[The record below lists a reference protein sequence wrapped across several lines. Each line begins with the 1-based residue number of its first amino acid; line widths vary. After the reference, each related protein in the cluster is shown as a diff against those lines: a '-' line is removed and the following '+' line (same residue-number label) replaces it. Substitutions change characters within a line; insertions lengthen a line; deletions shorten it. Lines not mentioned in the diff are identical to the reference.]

1 MPPQRPQ
8 SNYSKRPIR
17 RLRLP
22 NFAPPRTKGLF
33 EEYFYACLVVLFLVV
48 AILTRA
54 GGMGTYDALVVGL
67 WVTGFTWF
75 AGQLKGYFSQRANT
89 KPGKKPGGSVKAPAW
104 PKGPLPLPPGM
115 KPMIGPQWPLKT
127 GPGPVKPVRWP
138 KPEPAVEGPLVQGQT
153 AQGQT
158 AQPPAAPGNQN
169 KPGFIYERPTLPDR
183 KPRLPANWPG
193 QQNKKPKR

>member
-8 SNYSKRPIR
+8 SNYSKKPIR

-22 NFAPPRTKGLF
+22 YIAPLKTKGLF

-48 AILTRA
+48 AILARA
-54 GGMGTYDALVVGL
+54 GGMGAYGALLAGL

-75 AGQLKGYFSQRANT
+75 ARQMKGYFNQRANVQAE
-89 KPGKKPGGSVKAPAW
+89 KQPAESVKAPDL
-104 PKGPLPLPPGM
+104 PKGPQSLPPGM

-127 GPGPVKPVRWP
+127 GPGPVPPVRWP
-138 KPEPAVEGPLVQGQT
+138 KPAPAVPGPAVQGPAVQS
-153 AQGQT
+153 
-158 AQPPAAPGNQN
+158 PAAPGNQN
-169 KPGFIYERPTLPDR
+169 KPGFVYERPTLPDR
-183 KPRLPANWPG
+183 KPKFPANWPG